1 MKKKWAL
8 FLVIIFMLTS
18 CKLWQKKTPLDD
30 LMVETNAAP
39 YALDSLSK
47 GNLPLHK
54 KDIDDMTL
62 RIMLREFGLV
72 DSLIV
77 VYRDQI
83 CYEWYFNG
91 YTRHIR
97 HKMCSVGKSV
107 LSLLTGVIIEKNIIA
122 LEEKAL
128 DVLAE
133 DYPRDNVQNYNVLK
147 EMITLKTCLK
157 MSSGFSGNELR
168 TPFFLSTG
176 KPNPKNSL
184 IQILSDN
191 DSIGYLLDLPI
202 ITPPGLFFNYNSGEP
217 MLAEAMLEKK
227 TGQNIS
233 TMVEEN
239 LFSSCGISSFSWET
253 LKDNATAQ
261 DGGLQMH
268 PVDMAQLGR
277 LVLKRGRLNNQQ
289 IVSEDWIAKSTSRQI
304 AVSIP
309 VLDKAV
315 DGYGFYWWRLND
327 EEVMKYLRVN
337 DVTFAWGFGG
347 QIILVCPHLEVVI
360 VSTGRNCNGFKDTI
374 KLFKEVFIPLLQA
387 IEESKRI

>member
-1 MKKKWAL
+1 MGKKLVL
-8 FLVIIFMLTS
+8 FLLVLCVLPA

-30 LMVETNAAP
+30 QMVETSGAP
-39 YALDSLSK
+39 YALDSLSE
-47 GNLPLHK
+47 GNLPVQK
-54 KDIDDMTL
+54 KDIDDMTM
-62 RIMLREFGLV
+62 RILLREFGLV
-72 DSLIV
+72 DSLLV
-77 VYRDQI
+77 VYRDQL

-107 LSLLTGVIIEKNIIA
+107 ISLLVGAMIDKNIIT

-128 DVLAE
+128 DVLGE
-133 DYPRDNVQNYNVLK
+133 DYPRENIQNYTIFK
-147 EMITLKTCLK
+147 EMITLKTALK
-157 MSSGFSGNELR
+157 MSSGFAGNELK

-176 KPNPKNSL
+176 KLNPQNSL
-184 IQILSDN
+184 IQMLSDN
-191 DSIGYLLDLPI
+191 DSLGYLLDLPI

-227 TGQNIS
+227 TGQDITTMAKENIF
-233 TMVEEN
+233 TP
-239 LFSSCGISSFSWET
+239 CGIKSFAWEAM
-253 LKDNATAQ
+253 KDNETTQ

-268 PVDMAQLGR
+268 PVDMAQIGR
-277 LVLKRGRLNNQQ
+277 LVLKRGRLNGQQ
-289 IVSEDWIAKSTSRQI
+289 IISEDWIEKSTSRQI

-327 EEVMKYLRVN
+327 EEVSKYLRIN
-337 DVTFAWGFGG
+337 DVVFAWGFGG

-360 VSTGRNCNGFKDTI
+360 VSTARNCYGFKDTI
-374 KLFKEVFIPLLQA
+374 KLFKEVFMPLLQA
-387 IEESKRI
+387 IEESQRL